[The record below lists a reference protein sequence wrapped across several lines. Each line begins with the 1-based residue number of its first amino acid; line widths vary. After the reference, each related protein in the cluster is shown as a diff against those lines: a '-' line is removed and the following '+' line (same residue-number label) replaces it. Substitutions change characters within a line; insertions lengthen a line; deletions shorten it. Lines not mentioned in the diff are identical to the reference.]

1 MKATSHLIRLL
12 LTILICVFLS
22 ANSFAAEKPDPN
34 EFQKLT
40 VAEAYIEL
48 HTGPG
53 SGFPI
58 FFVEQRGNKIQILK
72 RKTDWFKVYTQT
84 DKIGWVKREQLEKT
98 LTEAGVKK
106 TFKDILIDDYIK
118 SRIEF
123 GIGMGLFESE
133 QSFTLHAGY
142 KLTPNITFE
151 LAYTKI
157 AGKFSSSTLYQGN
170 FNLQLYPDSRFSP
183 FMFIGY
189 GKFENAPST
198 SLVSGQ
204 NVSLDMGNAGLG
216 VKFYLTD
223 QFYFRADA
231 STYVVLVGDN
241 RSDEYSHFSAGFS
254 FFF

>member
-1 MKATSHLIRLL
+1 MKIKTTLINTLL
-12 LTILICVFLS
+12 AIFLLVSQNAYAEEKIESNEHQQVTI
-22 ANSFAAEKPDPN
+22 
-34 EFQKLT
+34 
-40 VAEAYIEL
+40 AEAYIEL

-58 FFVEQRGNKIQILK
+58 FFVEQRGNKIEILS
-72 RKTDWFKVYTQT
+72 RKTDWFKVHTESNKT
-84 DKIGWVKREQLEKT
+84 GWVNRSQLEKT
-98 LTEAGVKK
+98 LTESGVKK

-123 GIGMGLFESE
+123 GIAMGLFESE
-133 QSFTLHAGY
+133 QSFTLRAGY
-142 KLTPNITFE
+142 KLTSNINFE
-151 LAYTKI
+151 LAFTKI

-189 GKFENAPST
+189 GKFENVPAS
-198 SLVSGQ
+198 SLVSGK
-204 NVSLDMGNAGLG
+204 NASLDMGNAGLG

-241 RSDEYSHFSAGFS
+241 RSDEYSHFNAGFS

>member
-1 MKATSHLIRLL
+1 MKITQPLIQLL
-12 LTILICVFLS
+12 FAILINVCLS
-22 ANSFAAEKPDPN
+22 NNTFAAEKPDPN

-84 DKIGWVKREQLEKT
+84 DKVGWVKREQLEKT
-98 LTEAGVKK
+98 LTEAGVEK

-118 SRIEF
+118 SRVEF
-123 GIGMGLFESE
+123 GIAMGFFESE
-133 QSFTLHAGY
+133 QSFTIRAGY

-157 AGKFSSSTLYQGN
+157 AGTFSSSTLYQGN
-170 FNLQLYPDSRFSP
+170 LNLQLYPDSRFSP

-189 GKFENAPST
+189 GKFENAPSS
-198 SLVSGQ
+198 SLVSGAD
-204 NVSLDMGNAGLG
+204 VSLDMGNAGLG

-223 QFYFRADA
+223 QFYFRAAA
-231 STYVVLVGDN
+231 STYVVLVGDDQ
-241 RSDEYSHFSAGFS
+241 SEEYSHFSAGFS